1 VAPFLNTE
9 REFLQSLGTLVQGH
23 AEEIKQMVFALRSRS
38 EAPAGTGAPAEPI
51 PEASGSPRPAA
62 PATADGADE
71 RPSPL
76 HSEAVGGHETTA
88 ASAPEIADRLGM
100 SALTMTREEEEEE
113 PPLIIESAS
122 TEPAFSEG
130 TPAGERRERSLRE
143 LFWGEE

>member
-1 VAPFLNTE
+1 
-9 REFLQSLGTLVQGH
+9 
-23 AEEIKQMVFALRSRS
+23 
-38 EAPAGTGAPAEPI
+38 
-51 PEASGSPRPAA
+51 
-62 PATADGADE
+62 
-71 RPSPL
+71 
-76 HSEAVGGHETTA
+76 VGGHETTA

-100 SALTMTREEEEEE
+100 SALTMTSEEEEEEEE